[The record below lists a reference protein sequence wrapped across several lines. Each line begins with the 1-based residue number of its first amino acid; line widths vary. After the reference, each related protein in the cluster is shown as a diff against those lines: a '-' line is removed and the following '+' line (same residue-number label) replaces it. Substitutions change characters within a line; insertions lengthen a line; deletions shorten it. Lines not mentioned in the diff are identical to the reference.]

1 MKSLLLQYRNQI
13 SGRWKLILFFLG
25 NYVRIKDREP
35 YNSQI
40 GKIKAFDGNFFT
52 IELKNIKKT
61 IYCMESQ
68 IEKIP
73 KEFIKKNTIFYKIS
87 DENRIELKDQD
98 LKLTCNCLSSN
109 RYLRGLY
116 ALGKY
121 YPKGMYEEE
130 FESDYL
136 TRHIIGIK
144 NQNRNS
150 AEEISRIYLY
160 FIKKSKIL
168 TRIISIVDYIVFMP
182 NVNFLNHV
190 KYWGDILVKNLKK
203 TDLSNYV
210 YLAPEKKEDIKYY
223 KYKKAWER
231 AKIINGAF
239 NIKKS
244 YDVSKLKGKK
254 CLILDDICTTGYQI
268 NELTNTLANKGIKE
282 VYAFVIGK
290 TKS

>member
-1 MKSLLLQYRNQI
+1 M
-13 SGRWKLILFFLG
+13 FFLG
-25 NYVRIKDREP
+25 NYVRIRNKER
-35 YNSQI
+35 YNNQI
-40 GKIKAFDGNFFT
+40 GKIKGFDGNFYT

-61 IYCMESQ
+61 IYCMENE
-68 IEKIP
+68 IEKISV
-73 KEFIKKNTIFYKIS
+73 EDIEKNKIFLKLSEEY
-87 DENRIELKDQD
+87 RFELKDQD

-121 YPKGMYEEE
+121 YPRGMYEEK
-130 FESDYL
+130 FENDYF
-136 TRHIIGIK
+136 TRHIISIK
-144 NQNRNS
+144 NQNRHS

-160 FIKKSKIL
+160 FIEKSKIL
-168 TRIISIVDYIVFMP
+168 TRIVNIVDFIVFMP

-190 KYWGDILVKNLKK
+190 KYWGDILVKNLQK

-210 YLAPEKKEDIKYY
+210 YISPEKIEDIKYY
-223 KYKKAWER
+223 KYKKAWQRE
-231 AKIINGAF
+231 KVINGAF

-244 YDVSKLKGKK
+244 FDATKLKGKN

-268 NELTNTLANKGIKE
+268 NELTNTLADKGIKE